1 MKKTLAIILEICVL
15 FGTVVLAATLVPQDP
30 PVQEQAPQSL
40 GTTDAKPSAPAA
52 KPAPKARKRKP
63 GSTASASKTPAKRV
77 VKDGGT
83 AEPTAQLSPSMSE
96 DQASHSRQTTAQL
109 LNATDSNLKEAANR
123 TLNATQQEMVTQ
135 IRKYMEQANSAL
147 TAGDL
152 QRGHNLALKAHMLSD
167 DLLKH

>member
-30 PVQEQAPQSL
+30 PVREQAPQSP
-40 GTTDAKPSAPAA
+40 GTTDAKPPIPAA
-52 KPAPKARKRKP
+52 KPKARKRKP
-63 GSTASASKTPAKRV
+63 RSASAATNPPKRV

-83 AEPTAQLSPSMSE
+83 AEPTAQLSPGMSE
-96 DQASHSRQTTAQL
+96 EQASHSRQTTAQL
-109 LNATDSNLKEAANR
+109 LNSTDSNLKEAANR